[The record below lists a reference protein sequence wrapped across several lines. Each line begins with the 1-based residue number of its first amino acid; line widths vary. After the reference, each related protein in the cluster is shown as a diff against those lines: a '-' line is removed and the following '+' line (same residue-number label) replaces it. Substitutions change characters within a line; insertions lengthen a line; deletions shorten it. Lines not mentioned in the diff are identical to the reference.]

1 MRLLLLLVLL
11 IGCTGDIGPT
21 GPQGAQG
28 NQGPAG
34 PGTRLT
40 FSGQLNFLGFA
51 VVLLP
56 TEVGTIQ
63 DPPAVT
69 CYISDR
75 QAGPYVILASETTSA
90 ERCQIQ
96 QNLAGRLEV
105 GLVAAPFLYYRVVV
119 IY

>member
-11 IGCTGDIGPT
+11 IGCTGEIGPT

-40 FSGQLNFLGFA
+40 FAGQLNIIGTA

-56 TEVGTIQ
+56 AEAGTIQ

-75 QAGPYVILASETTSA
+75 QAGPYVILAWDASTG

-96 QNLAGRLEV
+96 QNLAGNLEV
-105 GLVAAPFLYYRVVV
+105 GLVSVAFWYYRVVV